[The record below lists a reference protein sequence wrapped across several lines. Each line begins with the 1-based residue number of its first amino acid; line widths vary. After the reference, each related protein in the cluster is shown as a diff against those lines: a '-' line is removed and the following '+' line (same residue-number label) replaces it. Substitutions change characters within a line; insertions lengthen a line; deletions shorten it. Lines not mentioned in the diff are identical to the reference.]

1 MDRKPDKYTLWCHPV
16 NNHSTNIMEFLVCVG
31 RVIFWEKKK
40 NKSWYLSYIIGS
52 QTRGKKSFKKKRKK
66 FKTEQITADV
76 YGYKGNQP
84 RKIYNHKF
92 S

>member
-1 MDRKPDKYTLWCHPV
+1 MCWQSNFFGK
-16 NNHSTNIMEFLVCVG
+16 
-31 RVIFWEKKK
+31 KKK

-76 YGYKGNQP
+76 YG
-84 RKIYNHKF
+84 
-92 S
+92 